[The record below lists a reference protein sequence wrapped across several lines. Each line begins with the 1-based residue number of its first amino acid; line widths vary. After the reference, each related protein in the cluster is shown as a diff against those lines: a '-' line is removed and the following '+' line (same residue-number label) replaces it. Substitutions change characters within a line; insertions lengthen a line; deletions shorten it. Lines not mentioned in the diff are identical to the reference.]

1 MIYKYKKMS
10 LWKPSFD
17 LRAFRMKLSIL
28 RQWISTPNWC
38 ERNGLIQNCAPLFFP
53 LAGFIDS
60 WKIKTQRYGNTQR
73 QHHPKVPA
81 VLELYPKKQ
90 DSVKITKTTYLAKKT
105 GPTSG
110 KNHNSHFSNKKTQF
124 YMCIR
129 GPCSSRAG
137 KNITGGETS
146 KTPATKTAV
155 FRTAKSTNSLDK
167 HFEPLEL
174 HPQKRQKPKTNNSS
188 RTNITN
194 IYLIEEPIQNPEPR
208 ERETDPTKNIEK
220 IPSSGVVSL

>member
-1 MIYKYKKMS
+1 MDFNPKLMRKERADTKLCATFFSIGWFHRLVENKNPKI
-10 LWKPSFD
+10 WK
-17 LRAFRMKLSIL
+17 
-28 RQWISTPNWC
+28 
-38 ERNGLIQNCAPLFFP
+38 
-53 LAGFIDS
+53 
-60 WKIKTQRYGNTQR
+60 
-73 QHHPKVPA
+73 H
-81 VLELYPKKQ
+81 
-90 DSVKITKTTYLAKKT
+90 TKTTPPKSSCGSGTISQKT
-105 GPTSG
+105 SQR
-110 KNHNSHFSNKKTQF
+110 KNHQNNLSRQENWTNFRQKPQLAFFKQKNSQF

>member
-1 MIYKYKKMS
+1 MDFN
-10 LWKPSFD
+10 P
-17 LRAFRMKLSIL
+17 KLMRKERTDTKLCATLFSIGWFHRL
-28 RQWISTPNWC
+28 VEN
-38 ERNGLIQNCAPLFFP
+38 
-53 LAGFIDS
+53 
-60 WKIKTQRYGNTQR
+60 KTQRYGNTQR

-81 VLELYPKKQ
+81 VLELYHKKQ

-110 KNHNSHFSNKKTQF
+110 KNHNSHFSNKKNSQF

>member
-1 MIYKYKKMS
+1 MRKERADTKLCATFFSIGWFHRLVENKNPKI
-10 LWKPSFD
+10 WK
-17 LRAFRMKLSIL
+17 
-28 RQWISTPNWC
+28 
-38 ERNGLIQNCAPLFFP
+38 
-53 LAGFIDS
+53 
-60 WKIKTQRYGNTQR
+60 
-73 QHHPKVPA
+73 H
-81 VLELYPKKQ
+81 
-90 DSVKITKTTYLAKKT
+90 TKTTPPKSSCGSGTISQKT
-105 GPTSG
+105 RQR
-110 KNHNSHFSNKKTQF
+110 KNHQNNLSRQENWTNFRQKPQLAFFKQKKH
-124 YMCIR
+124 
-129 GPCSSRAG
+129 SSTCAFG
-137 KNITGGETS
+137 DHAPQEPG
-146 KTPATKTAV
+146 KTAV